1 MGLTSLEFSNQYT
14 NRRPERMKI
23 LQIRGAF
30 DAGKNG
36 KSRTYE
42 FIGRILATYFQTR
55 NVFCWNIVTDIG
67 VMF

>member
-1 MGLTSLEFSNQYT
+1 
-14 NRRPERMKI
+14 MKI